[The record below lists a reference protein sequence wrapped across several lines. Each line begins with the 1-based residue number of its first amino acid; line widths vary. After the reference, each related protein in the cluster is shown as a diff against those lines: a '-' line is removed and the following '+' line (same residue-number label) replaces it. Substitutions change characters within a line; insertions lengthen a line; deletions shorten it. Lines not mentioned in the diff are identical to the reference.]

1 MSNRSWPRRL
11 VVAAVLAV
19 LSATAGAAKVHNDIF
34 SLPDHFEFDGSLAV
48 SYQADGRGAFPFE
61 LDFHYPAGSDA
72 TLATWQVDVVAPQ
85 GDVVQRWIG
94 QTPLVNGNGKYP
106 FAWDG
111 KDRHGVAVAAGFYSV
126 RLRAVPS
133 VVLGNERLHP
143 LAQRAAT
150 SFRLGRSELIEQR
163 HDVRVGNVAAPRMP
177 AFAGLPHGDHGYAMM
192 SHSGKSGASI
202 QSIPASTLP
211 YTIYYGNLHSQT
223 NHSDGGGPVA
233 TCVSEQAPQSAALG
247 PSDAYAMMQN
257 QAHGDFLMTSEHNH
271 MFDGS
276 TGTNTS
282 ANPATAKALFQSGLT
297 AAANYNAA
305 HPGFLAIYGNE
316 WGVISNGGHMN
327 LINPTGLTEWEYNSS
342 GQLIGDFFTPKSD
355 YATMYAFMK
364 QQGWIGQFNHPATTG
379 QFNIGGTDLAYDA
392 NGDQVMVLAEVLNS
406 SAFSH
411 NTTETETSRNS
422 YQAAFDILLERGY
435 HVAPS
440 SDQDNHCAN
449 WGLSYRNRTGVLL
462 PNGSALTMA
471 NFLDALRARRVFA
484 TEDKNG
490 QIVLTGNGTIMG
502 QTINNSGALT
512 LVANYASANGQTASR
527 VQFFEGVPGSNGT
540 VTQLYEGSGSVTVT
554 PTAGKHFYYAQITQ
568 ANGDRLWSAPIWVNQ
583 GTGGDTTPPTTIAS
597 ESGSSGTITLSATAS
612 DDVGV
617 TNVEFYVDG
626 VLKGSDASSPY
637 SITLN
642 STTLSDGSHTLTSK
656 AYDAANNVGSSA
668 AVTFSVSNGGD
679 PTPPT
684 ATASESGSS
693 GTITLSAT
701 ASDNVGVTNV
711 EFYIDGVLKGADAS
725 SPYSLAIDSTALS
738 NGSHTLTVKAYDAAG
753 NIGTSAPASFSVS
766 NTATTQFNEVESN
779 GSVAAANVVAHSYQ
793 TIVGTMGNTTDKD
806 YFALSL
812 AAGETVKIDMTGPS
826 GNDYDLYLVNASG
839 TTLKSS
845 TGSTSTESVT
855 YTNGSSAATVYPEV
869 ISYSGSS
876 TTSPYTLTLTYT
888 AGSTST
894 ELIGNGGFESGNTVW
909 TASSGV
915 IDNGTTQASHAGSWK
930 AWLDGYGATHTDT
943 LVQTVSI
950 PAAASSATLSFWLK
964 VVSDETTTTS
974 AYDTLKVQVRNASG
988 TVLST
993 LKTYSNLDKGSS
1005 YVQRSFDL
1013 SAYKGQTVQIYLEGV
1028 EGSSVATSF
1037 LIDDV
1042 SLK

>member
-11 VVAAVLAV
+11 VLAAALATASAAVGAV
-19 LSATAGAAKVHNDIF
+19 NTHDSIF
-34 SLPDHFEFDGSLAV
+34 SLPDHFEFDASIAAAYQPDSRGQFPIELA
-48 SYQADGRGAFPFE
+48 
-61 LDFHYPAGSDA
+61 FHYPAGGGA
-72 TLATWQVDVVAPQ
+72 TLATWQVDVIAPH
-85 GDVVQRWIG
+85 GAVVQRWIG
-94 QTPLVNGNGKYP
+94 QTPLVNGEGKYR

-111 KDRHGVAVAAGFYSV
+111 KDKRGAMPASGFYTI

-133 VVLGNERLHP
+133 VLLDGERGQP
-143 LAQRAAT
+143 LAQRAAK
-150 SFRLGRSELIEQR
+150 SFRLGKDELIEQHR
-163 HDVRVGNVAAPRMP
+163 DLRVGNVAAPRMP
-177 AFAGLPHGDHGYAMM
+177 AFSGLPHGNHP
-192 SHSGKSGASI
+192 SSKGANASA

-211 YTIYYGNLHSQT
+211 YTIYYGNMHSQT
-223 NHSDGGGPVA
+223 NHSDGGGAVA
-233 TCVSEQAPQSAALG
+233 TCTSEQAPQSAALG
-247 PSDAYAMMQN
+247 PADAYAMMQN

-276 TGTNTS
+276 TGTNAS

-305 HPGFLAIYGNE
+305 HAGFLAIYGNE

-327 LINPTGLTEWEYNSS
+327 LINPTGLSEWEYNSS

-364 QQGWIGQFNHPATTG
+364 QQGWIGQFNHPASTG

-392 NGDQVMVLAEVLNS
+392 NGDQVMVLAEILNS

-422 YQAAFDILLERGY
+422 YQTAFDILLERGY

-462 PNGSALTMA
+462 PNGTPLTMA
-471 NFLDALRARRVFA
+471 NFVAALRARRAFA

-490 QIVLTGNGTIMG
+490 QIVLTGNGAIMG
-502 QTINNSGALT
+502 QTISNSGALT

-540 VTQLYEGSGSVTVT
+540 VSQLYEGSGSATIT
-554 PTAGKHFYYAQITQ
+554 PAAGAHFYYAEITQ

-583 GTGGDTTPPTTIAS
+583 GSSSDTTPPTVSAS
-597 ESGSSGTITLSATAS
+597 ESGNSGVISFSATAS

-617 TNVEFYVDG
+617 SNVEFYVDG

-637 SITLN
+637 G
-642 STTLSDGSHTLTSK
+642 LSFDSSALSNGSHALTAK
-656 AYDAANNVGSSA
+656 AYDAAGNVATST
-668 AVTFSVSNGGD
+668 AVGFTVSNGSSD
-679 PTPPT
+679 TSPPT
-684 ATASESGSS
+684 VSASESGSS

-711 EFYIDGVLKGADAS
+711 EFYVDGALKGSDAT
-725 SPYSLAIDSTALS
+725 SPYALSLDSTTLS
-738 NGSHTLTVKAYDAAG
+738 NASHALTAKAYDAMG
-753 NIGTSAPASFSVS
+753 NVATS
-766 NTATTQFNEVESN
+766 TAVNFTVNNSTSTQFNEVESN
-779 GSVAAANVVAHSYQ
+779 GSVAGANTVAHSYK
-793 TIVGTMGNTTDKD
+793 TVVGTMGNTTDKD

-812 AAGETVKIDMTGPS
+812 AAGETVKVDMTGGPAAA
-826 GNDYDLYLVNASG
+826 DYDLYLVNAAG
-839 TTLKSS
+839 VTLKSS
-845 TGSTSTESVT
+845 TGSTSTETLT
-855 YTNGSSAATVYPEV
+855 YSNGSSAATVYAEV

-876 TTSPYTLTLTYT
+876 TTVPYNLALTYT
-888 AGSTST
+888 AGTTGS

-915 IDNGTTQASHAGSWK
+915 IDTGTSQAAHAGSWK
-930 AWLDGYGATHTDT
+930 AWLDGYGSAHTDSV
-943 LVQTVSI
+943 VQTVSI
-950 PAAASSATLSFWLK
+950 PAAASSATLTFWLK

-988 TVLST
+988 AVLGT

-1013 SAYKGQTVQIYLEGV
+1013 SAYKGQTVQIYFEGV
-1028 EGSSVATSF
+1028 EGSTIATSF